1 MTSVF
6 GWMATDAEQSRR
18 MMEVVDQF
26 RDSTTI
32 DDLGLGGIR
41 DAFSDTLFPGT
52 STLHTRIRYALFVPW
67 LMQLASDRNATVPE
81 MSGAFARSEFQ
92 LTQSL
97 LNGGESAGVIGRVA
111 GADLKRRASAVYWGM
126 LSTWGVIDRGFTT
139 REYFE
144 RCILRREQKRVLPR
158 ADDPEAAMELTPTGL
173 HERLPTAPPGLLNAA
188 DFTLRPEDE
197 QFLREAIIHNAPDS
211 LLAHLVENQP
221 TSWTD
226 FETAPDSFASPE
238 IVADL
243 PEALQGLVSRANR
256 YAIVVQG
263 ASLVYNLILAQRTER
278 YIDDET
284 SYEEHYVNQIREW
297 FEETRR
303 EGTPTLEE
311 QNLIWLMVTATG
323 RALSRST
330 IAFVREWIASV
341 NAAGTADQLIGSADV
356 IQRIVSRERE
366 KKGPRARLAPGN
378 RRALDAWS
386 GAAGTGRNNFRW
398 NYVVQHLQDLYDAR
412 TAD

>member
-6 GWMATDAEQSRR
+6 GWVATDAEQRRR

-67 LMQLASDRNATVPE
+67 TLQLASDRNATVSE
-81 MSGAFARSEFQ
+81 MSGAFTRSEFQ

-97 LNGGESAGVIGRVA
+97 LNGGESAGVIGRMA
-111 GADLKRRASAVYWGM
+111 GADLKRTASTVYWGL
-126 LSTWGVIDRGFTT
+126 LSTWGVFERGFTV

-144 RCILRREQKRVLPR
+144 RCVLRREQKRVLPR
-158 ADDPEAAMELTPTGL
+158 ADDPEVALELTPTGL
-173 HERLPTAPPGLLNAA
+173 HERLPAAPTDLLNAA
-188 DFTLRPEDE
+188 EFALRPEDE
-197 QFLREAIIHNAPDS
+197 QFLREAITHYAPGS

-221 TSWTD
+221 ASWVD
-226 FETAPDSFASPE
+226 FESAPATFASPE

-243 PEALQGLVSRANR
+243 PQALQGLVTRANK
-256 YAIVVQG
+256 YAIAVHG
-263 ASLVYNLILAQRTER
+263 ASLVYNLILARRTGR
-278 YIDDET
+278 HIDDEMT
-284 SYEEHYVNQIREW
+284 YEEHYIDRIREW
-297 FEETRR
+297 FDETQW
-303 EGTPTLEE
+303 EGTPTAED
-311 QNLIWLMVTATG
+311 QNQIWLMVSATG

-330 IAFVREWIASV
+330 TVFVREWIASV
-341 NAAGTADQLIGSADV
+341 NAAANADQLIESAEV
-356 IQRIVSRERE
+356 IQRIISRERE
-366 KKGPRARLAPGN
+366 KKGARARLAPGN

-398 NYVVQHLQDLYDAR
+398 NYVARHLQDLYDVR
-412 TAD
+412 TTD